1 MKAPGL
7 KTAAARTLAAS
18 GEFVCDLADPMVD
31 AWGYDSIQTRM
42 IHATQLLNKV
52 CDSDKDFSISNVGV
66 AGRSAGAGD
75 YFVVCCVAK

>member
-1 MKAPGL
+1 
-7 KTAAARTLAAS
+7 
-18 GEFVCDLADPMVD
+18 
-31 AWGYDSIQTRM
+31 M

-66 AGRSAGAGD
+66 AGRGAGAGD